1 MRDELARLAIGEDLA
16 GLMVKDVLRDRFE
29 MSRKIIRKLVEGQGV
44 LVNGEHVWLTWRLRA
59 GDELRLLLPV
69 EESEDILPEPIPFR
83 SVYEDEDVL
92 VIDKPA
98 GLIVHPTTGHWT
110 GTLANGVVY
119 DWKLRGVSA
128 RFRPVHRIDQHSSG
142 LIVVAK
148 NHYAHK
154 LLGEQMKQRTV
165 ERLYEA
171 VIHGV
176 MEEARGL
183 VDAPIERSDEDR
195 RVRKVRKDG
204 QEARTAYRVLE
215 RYPFADP
222 NPEEFIVVPGGQ
234 IKPGGTRVELKLF
247 TGRTHQIRVHMQHL
261 GYPLFGDAMYYKG
274 DDSAW
279 IERQALHAKLLGFEH
294 PRTKEWMRFQ
304 SPLPNDM
311 EQLVERLRAGDTA
324 GGRGMTGGGPREV
337 LHD

>member
-1 MRDELARLAIGEDLA
+1 MRDELARLRIEEDLA
-16 GLMVKDVLRDRFE
+16 GRMVKEVLQE
-29 MSRKIIRKLVEGQGV
+29 PLAMSRKLIRKLVEGRGV
-44 LVNGEHVWLTWRLRA
+44 LVNGEHVWLTWRLQI
-59 GDELRLLLPV
+59 GDELRLVLPA
-69 EESEDILPEPIPFR
+69 EESEEILPEPIPFHR
-83 SVYEDEDVL
+83 VYEDDDVL

-119 DWKLRGVSA
+119 DWKQRGVTA
-128 RFRPVHRIDQHSSG
+128 RFRPVHRIDQHTSG

-154 LLGEQMKQRTV
+154 LLGEQMKERTI

-171 VIHGV
+171 VLHGV

-183 VDAPIERSDEDR
+183 VDAPIERADHDR
-195 RVRKVRKDG
+195 RVRMVRKDG

-215 RYPFADP
+215 RFYA
-222 NPEEFIVVPGGQ
+222 PETEGEPYIVVPGGT
-234 IKPGGTRVELKLF
+234 IKPGGTHVELKLY

-261 GYPLFGDAMYYKG
+261 GHPLYGDAMYYEG

-279 IERQALHAKLLGFEH
+279 IERQALHAKLLGFAH
-294 PRTKEWMRFQ
+294 PRTKEWMRFE
-304 SPLPNDM
+304 SPMPEDM
-311 EQLVERLRAGDTA
+311 VRLVARLHAGNQN
-324 GGRGMTGGGPREV
+324 GRGG
-337 LHD
+337 